1 MLLRRI
7 IKLVIALV
15 ICQLAGVIGSLFTA
29 PAIGTWYAA
38 LEKPAFTPPNWI
50 FSPVWIS
57 LYVLMGIAAFLVW
70 NKGFSARGVKP
81 ALAFFGAQLV
91 LNTLWSILFFGC
103 RSPFLAFVEIV
114 ALWLAIAV
122 TVATFYRVSKPAALL
137 LVPYLLWVSFAAALN
152 FAIFRLNV

>member
-15 ICQLAGVIGSLFTA
+15 VCQLAGVIGSLFTTT
-29 PAIGTWYAA
+29 AIGTWYAA

-57 LYVLMGIAAFLVW
+57 LYVLMGVAAFLVW
-70 NKGFSARGVKP
+70 NKGFSVRGVK
-81 ALAFFGAQLV
+81 AGLAFFCVQLV

-103 RSPFLAFVEIV
+103 HSPFLAFVEIV

-122 TVATFYRVSKPAALL
+122 TVATFCRVSKPAGLL

-152 FAIFRLNV
+152 FAIFKLNV